1 MNYAPHRPHSNFGG
15 GCGGYTGG
23 VVGYGGRCGYGVGGG
38 YGLRSYGS
46 SAGDK
51 ILSAGNSSNHGAGV
65 GSAVNSTIGSAD
77 NFGVGQRNSFSS
89 GAIGNTGGGYE
100 IAYTSSGAST
110 ANEHK
115 IVPNTLRP
123 LSPHLPVYKPQSN
136 STFSILDR
144 ISASY
149 LTALIFVYYLVC
161 LKMGPICFTFE
172 YFYKFLFYSANLV
185 PLSLELS
192 AVALAYHT
200 YCGIR
205 HLSADFKGLRF
216 LRFAKK

>member
-1 MNYAPHRPHSNFGG
+1 MNYATDRHRSKF
-15 GCGGYTGG
+15 GG

-46 SAGDK
+46 GAGDK
-51 ILSAGNSSNHGAGV
+51 ILSTGNSSNNGAGV

-123 LSPHLPVYKPQSN
+123 LSPHLPVYKPQIN

-192 AVALAYHT
+192 ALALAYHT
-200 YCGIR
+200 YYGIR
-205 HLSADFKGLRF
+205 HLFADFKGLRF